1 MQEKDIN
8 ITRQDKFNKEYI
20 KKTQSFDGFPVFSS
34 IEINIHGSCNRRCAF
49 CPRVDEKLWPNLDER
64 LDISLWEKVLK
75 ELKENNYKGRIGFSG
90 FSEPFLHPELLKLVK
105 LHSKYLPNNKIE
117 ITTNGDYIEEENT
130 RELFDNGLHA
140 IKISLY
146 TNQKNA
152 VKFEKIRKQLKLDTD
167 RFFVRGRNKGSKN
180 DFGLVLNNRAGS
192 VDYTKIGKKD
202 QIKTL
207 PLQQGCNYPMFKIFM
222 DYNGDCLLCSNDWK
236 KKKIIGNAKKEN
248 IYKIWVNEKINN
260 VRKKLLNNDRNYDPC
275 IACDV
280 NGLLNGHEHAMAW
293 EKTFSTK
300 EIFK

>member
-1 MQEKDIN
+1 M
-8 ITRQDKFNKEYI
+8 
-20 KKTQSFDGFPVFSS
+20 
-34 IEINIHGSCNRRCAF
+34 
-49 CPRVDEKLWPNLDER
+49 
-64 LDISLWEKVLK
+64 
-75 ELKENNYKGRIGFSG
+75 
-90 FSEPFLHPELLKLVK
+90 HPELLKLVK

-180 DFGLVLNNRAGS
+180 DFVLFLNNRAGS